1 MSSEAHRQGDS
12 PLGVY
17 LHAPFCVSHCT
28 YCDFYTRA
36 YAGEGSLG
44 RFAGALAE
52 EIGISSRTLEIAGR
66 PVDSVYFGGGTP
78 SLLTALQISRLLAA
92 LRSSFGV
99 EPDAE
104 ISLEAN
110 PESVTEERL
119 QAFRRVGINRLSL
132 GVQSFEPAILAALGR
147 AHTADRAAQAFHEAR
162 AAGFDNVSL
171 DLMLALPGQ
180 SPAILREDLQRLL
193 DLGPDHVS
201 AYLLEMDKETALRA
215 RIERGELPA
224 VSQDEAAEL
233 YETVRSG
240 LTAAGYRQYEIS
252 NFALPGKR
260 CRHNLKYWTDA
271 PFAGFGPSAWSYLA
285 GRRSRVAPDLEGYL
299 EAVERRA
306 EPRRET
312 GEADPG
318 ARLQEA
324 LFAGLR
330 LVEGVDLDDLGR
342 AYGVADPLGSRRGAV
357 LDLMEAGFVSL
368 KGPRLRLAPRSYCV
382 ANEIFAVF
390 V

>member
-1 MSSEAHRQGDS
+1 MSSEARRQDDF

-36 YAGEGSLG
+36 YAGEGPLG

-52 EIGISSRTLEIAGR
+52 EIGISARALEIAGR
-66 PVDSVYFGGGTP
+66 RVDSVYFGGGTP
-78 SLLTALQISRLLAA
+78 SLLAAAQISRLLAA

-99 EPDAE
+99 EADAE

-110 PESVTEERL
+110 PESVTLERL
-119 QAFRRVGINRLSL
+119 QSFRREGINRLSL
-132 GVQSFEPAILAALGR
+132 GVQSFEPGILAALGR
-147 AHTADRAAQAFHEAR
+147 AHSAERAAQAFHEAR

-180 SPAILREDLQRLL
+180 SPAILREDLRRLL

-233 YETVRSG
+233 YEMVRSA
-240 LTAAGYRQYEIS
+240 LTSAGYRQYEIS

-285 GRRSRVAPDLEGYL
+285 GRRSRVAADLEGYL
-299 EAVERRA
+299 EAVERGA
-306 EPRRET
+306 APRRET
-312 GEADPG
+312 GETDPE

-330 LVEGVDLDDLGR
+330 LVEGVDLDDLAR
-342 AYGVADPLGSRRGAV
+342 AYGVADPLGNRRGAV

-368 KGPRLRLAPRSYCV
+368 EGARLQLAPRSYCV

-390 V
+390 I